1 MRLSHSCAIV
11 ACSSLLASG
20 VANADERTTPR
31 TYAGIPLGQSP
42 YLFSRNDVPVPGN
55 VSLSPEVSP
64 SANRAT
70 FNSRD
75 TGFRHRGGFRMTP
88 YRSVEGGYVGL
99 GRIGLRRLW
108 NMSKGNSIPDE

>member
-31 TYAGIPLGQSP
+31 AYAGIPLGQSP
-42 YLFSRNDVPVPGN
+42 YFFPRNDVPVPGN
-55 VSLSPEVSP
+55 VSFIPEVSP
-64 SANRAT
+64 SANRTT

-75 TGFRHRGGFRMTP
+75 TGFRLQGGFRMTP
-88 YRSVEGGYVGL
+88 YLSVEGGYLAL

-108 NMSKGNSIPDE
+108 KMSKGNSIPD